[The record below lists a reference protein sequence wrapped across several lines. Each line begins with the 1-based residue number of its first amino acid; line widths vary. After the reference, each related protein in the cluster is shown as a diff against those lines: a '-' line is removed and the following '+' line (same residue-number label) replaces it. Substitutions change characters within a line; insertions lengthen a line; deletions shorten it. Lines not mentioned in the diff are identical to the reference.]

1 MKRSS
6 LRVPLLASLSCLVLA
21 HPAPIAPQVLS
32 DLEQRIARYVEEHHE
47 NAIALLERVVNIN
60 SGTLNVQGVREVGA
74 VFREELDALG
84 FETEW
89 IDLPPSAN
97 RAGHLFARRTGTRG
111 KKILMIGHLDTVFE
125 ESSPFQT
132 FRREGSTAT
141 GPGTADM
148 KGGDVVML
156 LALQALASVDALE
169 GTSITVAIT
178 GDEESPGDPLSV
190 ARRDLIEAGKAADV
204 ALGFEG
210 GVKDGDAEYATVA
223 RRGSTGWTLEVEG
236 RQGHSSRIF
245 SDELGAGAIFEASRI
260 LYAFYEEL
268 RGEEL
273 LTFNAGTIV
282 GGTEVTFDPEDASG
296 TVFGKT
302 NVVPKRVI
310 VRGGIRT
317 ITLEQL
323 ERTREEMR
331 KIVDQSLPGTSARIT
346 FRDGYPPMA
355 PTEGNL
361 AYLETYTQVSQDLG
375 YGPLLALDP
384 GRRGAADISFV
395 APHVDGLSGMGTY
408 GSGAHSPEEAVDLD
422 SLVVAAQRAAILIYR
437 LTQE

>member
-1 MKRSS
+1 MKR
-6 LRVPLLASLSCLVLA
+6 LPPRVSLLALLSCFTLA
-21 HPAPIAPQVLS
+21 GPAPVAAQGLS
-32 DLEQRIARYVEEHHE
+32 DTEQRIARYVEVHHE
-47 NAIALLERVVNIN
+47 DAIALLERVVNIN
-60 SGTLNVQGVREVGA
+60 SGTLNMGGVREVGA
-74 VFREELDALG
+74 IFREELDALG

-89 IDLPPSAN
+89 IDLPPSAK
-97 RAGHLFARRTGTRG
+97 RAGHLFARRAGTRG
-111 KKILMIGHLDTVFE
+111 KKVLMIGHLDTVFE
-125 ESSPFQT
+125 KTSPFQT
-132 FRREGSTAT
+132 FQRQGSIAT

-148 KGGDVVML
+148 KGGDVVMV
-156 LALQALASVDALE
+156 LALQALASVGALE

-190 ARRDLIEAGKAADV
+190 ARKDLIDAGKAADV

-210 GVKDGDAEYATVA
+210 GVRDGEVEYATVA

-245 SDELGAGAIFEASRI
+245 SEELGAGAIFEASRI
-260 LYAFYEEL
+260 LSAFYDQI

-273 LTFNAGTIV
+273 LTFNAGTFV
-282 GGTEVTFDPEDASG
+282 GGTEVTFDPEEASG
-296 TVFGKT
+296 TAFGKT

-323 ERTREEMR
+323 ERTREKMR
-331 KIVDQSLPGTSARIT
+331 HIVAQSLPGTSAHIT

-361 AYLETYTQVSQDLG
+361 AYLETYTQVSQELG
-375 YGPLLALDP
+375 YGPLEALDP

-408 GSGAHSPEEAVDLD
+408 GTGAHSQEEAVDLD

-437 LTQE
+437 LTRD